1 MGNKGDKTMRVQ
13 TRNIYKFDELSDD
26 SKENALNELRSS
38 DGYLQYK
45 WYDHVY
51 DDAKIIGGLMGIEID
66 KIYFS
71 GFSCQGDGACFEGTY
86 SYNKGATL
94 AVKSYA
100 PQDKELHS
108 IVLALQQIQRPMFY
122 GLVVHVKQSGHYNH
136 EYCTQID
143 IYNESE
149 IGDYYIDSS
158 VHDELA
164 DVLRDFMR
172 WIYKQLESEYWYL
185 MSDDAIIEDATANE
199 WEFYE
204 NGSWI

>member
-1 MGNKGDKTMRVQ
+1 MRVQ
-13 TRNIYKFDELSDD
+13 TKNIYKFDELSDD

-38 DGYLQYK
+38 DGYLQYE
-45 WYDHVY
+45 WWDHVY
-51 DDAKIIGGLMGIEID
+51 DDAKAIGDLMGIEID

-122 GLVVHVKQSGHYNH
+122 GLVAHVKQSGHYNH
-136 EYCTQID
+136 EFCTQID
-143 IYNESE
+143 IHNESE
-149 IGDYYIDSS
+149 IGDYYVDAS
-158 VHDELA
+158 VHDGIA
-164 DVLRDFMR
+164 DALRDFMR

-185 MSDDAIIEDATANE
+185 MSDEAITEDAIANE

-204 NGSWI
+204 NGSWV